1 MNNKVLCCLICVV
14 VIIVLLSIVI
24 RNEKENFQHNY
35 DAAASQY
42 SSNYENNIPQT
53 INSIVS
59 KIDGTLLNVIVVNSN
74 SSNNDKTIE
83 ILTDNYGSRL
93 CMEDTTNNLSKC
105 DVAKQW
111 NLKFIND
118 SVVINRLTNTNL
130 GQSSTMV
137 NYPFFMVLTS
147 DDKLALQYNNGR
159 FSVSP
164 VGNYDSQKW
173 DVSDY
178 EIPQKQLF
186 INDIYDG
193 PLDKMSYSQESD
205 PKDRVKINLNV
216 NHERLKELLHIDSNT
231 SSNSSDSSD
240 SSKCDISV
248 PKDSVE
254 NLCSGCKV

>member
-1 MNNKVLCCLICVV
+1 MNNKVCCCLICVV
-14 VIIVLLSIVI
+14 VIIVLVSIVI
-24 RNEKENFQHNY
+24 RTEKETFQI

-53 INSIVS
+53 INTIVS
-59 KIDGTLLNVIVVNSN
+59 KIDGTLLNVNVVKSN

-93 CMEDTTNNLSKC
+93 CMEDATNNLSKC
-105 DVAKQW
+105 DVAKEW
-111 NLKFIND
+111 KLKFVNNNSILDGLSSNP
-118 SVVINRLTNTNL
+118 NL
-130 GQSSTMV
+130 GQSSTSV
-137 NYPFFMVLTS
+137 NYPFFMVLTL
-147 DDKLALQYNNGR
+147 DDKLALQYNSGR

-186 INDIYDG
+186 VNDIYDG
-193 PLDKMSYSQESD
+193 PLDKISYLQESD
-205 PKDRVKINLNV
+205 PKNRVKINLNV
-216 NHERLKELLHIDSNT
+216 NNERLKELLHIDSNT
-231 SSNSSDSSD
+231 SSNSID